1 MKLGVLGVF
10 RFCSNLLPGL
20 IFSESYI
27 LLCLLVSILFFFRA
41 TRELDG
47 KRWLAFMRL
56 SHILVV
62 SACLCM
68 GDFGLG
74 GVSFLYCL
82 GHGLS
87 AGVTFLFL

>member
-10 RFCSNLLPGL
+10 RFCFRLLSNY
-20 IFSESYI
+20 IFSETYV
-27 LLCLLVSILFFFRA
+27 LLCVLVSVLFFFSA
-41 TRELDG
+41 SRELDG

-62 SACLCM
+62 SACLCV
-68 GDFGLG
+68 GDCGLG
-74 GVSFLYCL
+74 GLSFLYCL

>member
-10 RFCSNLLPGL
+10 RFCFSLLSNY
-20 IFSESYI
+20 IFSEAYV
-27 LLCLLVSILFFFRA
+27 LLCILVSVLFFFSA
-41 TRELDG
+41 SRELDG

-62 SACLCM
+62 SACLCV
-68 GDFGLG
+68 GDYELG
-74 GVSFLYCL
+74 GLSFLYCL